1 MTLRWRRWTAGLA
14 TVVMVTSASAAVNGP
29 VHAAETAVEPA
40 DRAAVVQMWQNG
52 GVLVAP
58 AAEKALLG
66 SDDDVRAFLN
76 QVDTLQALDDR
87 IMVNRVLGGG
97 GPTVRAEAQKALDSG
112 QLITFLT
119 EGWQTAL
126 NVDQRVRVNQMMAA
140 GGAQVRAAAQ
150 KALDADATG
159 PEVEEVDDTPQGP
172 LDIFLASG
180 WQKPFELDQRIKVN
194 LILTKAPTGSNVRRL
209 AQRALD
215 AGDVDA
221 LTSFLDS
228 QHAIAAARDEE
239 ATAITDLVGAA
250 ERASARSAE
259 LIETAKEEGAKAAT
273 AAAAAKASA
282 QEALAAMRE
291 AQDNAE
297 DAARAARRAADAA
310 RKSADAAAQAIQ
322 ASQAA
327 VAAARDAA
335 AAASRAVAAAA
346 ATRRAA
352 NRAYKAA
359 ADAARDKNKAAAAL
373 TAASDAEKAAALAT
387 RAADAVAKAET
398 VLVKVKDVVAA
409 ADSASGNAANAAA
422 AAEDALAQARAT
434 GVNVAEAE
442 AAARRA
448 RSQAARANRAASAS
462 VRYAQAAATAA
473 GNARA
478 AATQAVTSALAAAKA
493 AKDAAGHAG
502 DATKAANAATAAA
515 NAATQAADA
524 AVTAANSAYAIYE
537 AARAVDAERLAIFT
551 EDGTEQAHTELAAY
565 RQYQSRI
572 RWDAQEAA
580 KRNAETNRLI
590 AEVRDPATGTTAA
603 VAAARKAAL
612 SLNQTA
618 GPYTQQAAARALAGT
633 DDEVVEFVRTGIDV
647 AAARDD
653 RTTLATMAQ
662 TGTLDR
668 RAAAIRAL
676 AGSDADVARFLA
688 EQNYPERSVDDRVE
702 VNRILAEAKT
712 NGDPATI
719 EHAQRA
725 LDGTDQ
731 DRRAFLATGQFEAGA
746 SDDRVKANRML
757 SSEESG
763 PELRAAAQIALDG
776 TPGALHEFVTTGWYG
791 PAQNDYD
798 AVVHEQEM
806 LALLARA
813 SNAATTAKQ
822 NAEEAQAVAA
832 TARGKATEAQQ
843 WSAKAGETAKL
854 AATYATK
861 AVQSAIKAEESAVKA
876 AKSAKT
882 AVAAAKVAN
891 QAASDAAQSV
901 AVAQAAY
908 RRARADANRAIDA
921 AERAR
926 ASALAA
932 GKDKQEAQRL
942 YNEAVAHANKLI
954 DQEVR
959 AAVQAAQDQFGNC
972 LRDAGPLPELQRE
985 CLRVFEPASIQL
997 GRATKNKEFCNK
1009 WAQSDSVYYQNCVAD
1024 TFNPN
1029 FMQNRAMD
1037 LLTAAALAF
1046 SQWGTLSM
1054 EFLLGVGLT
1063 AVCLGGLC
1071 SAALAAVGGA
1081 EASMGIGGMFTVW
1094 AEGALMRYAAGGVWS
1109 GVSGARLLGSIN
1121 GAINKIRIPAIL
1133 QRVSTPQKT
1142 VQANFA
1148 RLVSTRALPSCLRRN
1163 SFVAGT
1169 PVLLADGTTKAIE
1182 DVRAGDRVLS
1192 TDPATGVTDAQT
1204 VTDLITGTGTKNL
1217 VELTV
1222 DTGDTTAT
1230 VTATDDHPFWVADLD
1245 QWRNADELTAGQWL
1259 RTSAGTWVQVTAV
1272 QHSTR
1277 WTTVHNL
1284 TVTTHHTYYVLAGDT
1299 SLLTHNT
1306 DPCEDFP
1313 WQDIGGG
1320 WFESPASLLYGPASV
1335 HGHRIRHL
1343 MAHMGPDP
1351 DKEVHTVFDIGDD
1364 NLFAVL
1370 DEAWLRRGDAVYRD
1384 PPNAAFPNKLIIPM
1398 DRVIGTRGETHI
1410 MFIMKNENEI
1420 ITAYPKTKLDGS
1432 RDDPTR

>member
-1 MTLRWRRWTAGLA
+1 MTSRWTRRTAALA
-14 TVVMVTSASAAVNGP
+14 TVVMMTSATTAVSSP
-29 VHAAETAVEPA
+29 ARAEQTAVEPA
-40 DRAAVVQMWQNG
+40 DRSAVVQMWQNG

-66 SDDDVRAFLN
+66 SDDDVRAFLD
-76 QVDTLQALDDR
+76 QVGTLQALDDR
-87 IMVNRVLGGG
+87 IMVNRVLAGG
-97 GPTVRAEAQKALDSG
+97 GPTVRTEAQEALDSG
-112 QLITFLT
+112 QLIPFLT
-119 EGWQTAL
+119 RGWQAAL
-126 NVDQRVRVNQMMAA
+126 RVDQRVRVNQIMAA
-140 GGAQVRAAAQ
+140 GGTQLRAAAQ
-150 KALDADATG
+150 KALDADAAATG
-159 PEVEEVDDTPQGP
+159 PAVEEVDDSPQSP
-172 LDIFLASG
+172 LDVFLASG

-194 LILTKAPTGSNVRRL
+194 QILTKAPATSNVRRL

-215 AGDVDA
+215 AGNVDA

-259 LIETAKEEGAKAAT
+259 LIETAKEEGAKAAA

-282 QEALAAMRE
+282 QEALAAMRDAE
-291 AQDNAE
+291 E
-297 DAARAARRAADAA
+297 DAERAAAAARRAADAA

-373 TAASDAEKAAALAT
+373 TAAADAEKAAALAT
-387 RAADAVAKAET
+387 RAADAVTKAEA

-409 ADSASGNAANAAA
+409 ADSASANAANAAA

-448 RSQAARANRAASAS
+448 RYQAARANRAASAS
-462 VRYAQAAATAA
+462 VKYAQVAATAA

-515 NAATQAADA
+515 NAASQAADA
-524 AVTAANSAYAIYE
+524 AITAANNAYAIYE

-551 EDGTEQAHTELAAY
+551 EDGTEQARTELAAY
-565 RQYQSRI
+565 QQYQARI

-580 KRNAETNRLI
+580 KRNDETNRLI
-590 AEVRDPATGTTAA
+590 AEVRDPATNAA
-603 VAAARKAAL
+603 NAVVSARKAAL
-612 SLNQTA
+612 SLSRTA
-618 GPYTQQAAARALAGT
+618 GPYTQQAAARALGGT
-633 DDEVVEFVRTGIDV
+633 DDEVVEFIRHGIDV

-653 RTTLATMAQ
+653 RTTVATMAQ
-662 TGTLDR
+662 TGTASR
-668 RAAAIRAL
+668 RAAAIAAL
-676 AGSDADVARFLA
+676 GGTDTDVARFLA
-688 EQNYPERSVDDRVE
+688 DQNYPERAVDDRVE

-712 NGDPATI
+712 AGSPATI
-719 EHAQRA
+719 EQAQRA

-731 DRRAFLATGQFEAGA
+731 DRRDFLATGQFQSAYN
-746 SDDRVKANRML
+746 DDRIAANRML
-757 SSEESG
+757 TSEESG

-832 TARGKATEAQQ
+832 MARGKATEAQQ
-843 WSAKAGETAKL
+843 WSAKAGESAKL

-861 AVQSAIKAEESAVKA
+861 AIQSAVKAEESAVKA
-876 AKSAKT
+876 ANSAKT
-882 AVAAAKVAN
+882 AIAAAKVAN

-908 RRARADANRAIDA
+908 RRARADASRAIDA

-942 YNEAVAHANKLI
+942 YEEAATHANKLI
-954 DQEVR
+954 DQETK
-959 AAVQAAQDQFGNC
+959 AAAQAAQDQFINC
-972 LRDAGPLPELQRE
+972 LSGAGPAPELQAE
-985 CLRVFEPASIQL
+985 CLRVFEPTDAKL
-997 GRATKNKEFCNK
+997 GRAMVNKEFCNK
-1009 WAQSDSVYYQNCVAD
+1009 FAQSNSVYYQNCVAD

-1029 FMQNRAMD
+1029 FMHNRAMD
-1037 LLTAAALAF
+1037 LLTAGALVF
-1046 SQWGTLSM
+1046 SQWGTVAM
-1054 EFLLGVGLT
+1054 EVILGGALT
-1063 AVCLGGLC
+1063 LGCLGGLC
-1071 SAALAAVGGA
+1071 SAAMAVIGGA
-1081 EASMGIGGMFTVW
+1081 EASMGIGGMFLTW
-1094 AEGALMRYAAGGVWS
+1094 AEGSLMRYAAGGVWS
-1109 GVSGARLLGSIN
+1109 GVGGARLLGSLH
-1121 GAINKIRIPAIL
+1121 GSINKIRIPAIL
-1133 QRVSTPQKT
+1133 QRVSTPQKA
-1142 VQANFA
+1142 VDANFA
-1148 RLVSTRALPSCLRRN
+1148 RLVSTRILPSCLRKN

-1169 PVLLADGTTKAIE
+1169 PVLLADGTSKAIE
-1182 DVRAGDRVLS
+1182 NVRVGDRVLS
-1192 TDPATGVTDAQT
+1192 TDPGTGVTDAQT

-1222 DTGDTTAT
+1222 DTGDSTAT
-1230 VTATDDHPFWVADLD
+1230 VTATDDHPFWVPDLGR
-1245 QWRNADELTAGQWL
+1245 WRKADELAAGQWL
-1259 RTSAGTWVQVTAV
+1259 RTSAGTWVQITAV
-1272 QHSTR
+1272 QHSIR

-1284 TVTTHHTYYVLAGDT
+1284 TVSTHHTYYVLAGDT
-1299 SLLTHNT
+1299 SLLTHN
-1306 DPCEDFP
+1306 DERWCDIE
-1313 WQDIGGG
+1313 WQDLGDG
-1320 WFESPASLLYGPASV
+1320 WFESPSHLLYGPGSAEN
-1335 HGHRIRHL
+1335 HRILHVL
-1343 MAHMGPDP
+1343 DHMQPRP
-1351 DKEVHTVFDIGDD
+1351 DKPVHNVFDIGDQ
-1364 NLFAVL
+1364 NVFELI
-1370 DEAWLRRGDAVYRD
+1370 DEAWLRRGTAVFTDD
-1384 PPNAAFPNKLIIPM
+1384 PGNRTYYIIPM
-1398 DRVIGTRGETHI
+1398 GRRIGTKGETHI
-1410 MFIMKNENEI
+1410 LIIVKNGDEI
-1420 ITAYPKTKLDGS
+1420 ITAYPKTKLNLEA
-1432 RDDPTR
+1432 DD